1 MVVGNKNFTTINSET
16 STLSLPILQNYDTLS
31 TTDRELLQKIF
42 TIINILDVNKDA
54 NNKISVPTCIK
65 PFYNQ
70 YILGV
75 TNIPDTYSA
84 IQQQLYILEN
94 RYIPT
99 LRNVK
104 LVDDQQTGIN
114 RGYKTM
120 FIVPLRSSS
129 RPDTPISQSQSSFD
143 NYSGKEQYLRKEY
156 SKCTIDVAF
165 NPRKYNPEIEIHE
178 TPGSYIDPGDRTDEV
193 DKYIPTNS
201 ETIDLTEYGLPG
213 ISFTATKQEQSE
225 LKPEFIDI
233 VIKFDKSVGANFDNI
248 ETLKCTINRRQKL
261 QGKIKI
267 KFSSKES
274 MLEFSPPND
283 PNIFDGNGVKNS
295 YIPLHCNNKNRDD
308 KIKSNVFLLGKL
320 LGDLLQIVYVK
331 ELIPQQERNQFILF
345 TNDLVVG
352 VRCVMLK
359 IPFLL
364 SANYRKVSRSN
375 CNVLYFYDDITAIQ
389 QFKLIIDEKKKM
401 IETGIKSLKT
411 FQTQQLSLS
420 DNLYFKSYIKSN
432 NQKENPTTID
442 KILSEY
448 NSELQSL
455 TTRVST
461 AIEEVTTKL
470 ETCIKDLVALDNQL
484 DSYTSVTE
492 IPEFSRLL
500 KIISSIKIDPQI
512 KLSRSQYIFTNN
524 KKFTTVKL
532 SSTQIPLIESLVNRL
547 SDSRILDPT
556 TSTGRSIL
564 LKDLIQIYHYESINT
579 VYPQMKRQF
588 ADERRIQSRLESE
601 KKRAREQQQKQ
612 QESPTQLKPIPM
624 KQLTPIQESIQ
635 EPIQE
640 PSKNTDS
647 DDEDDD
653 VPLSV
658 LAERQKLAKRQKGG
672 SPDIDK
678 IDLDLDLDFET
689 ENIYNI
695 FYSYCNYHG
704 ITIIKNPLFNRL
716 IQYIITHQQSIPI
729 HEFEL
734 DDSIIAEI
742 FDDAKTEIN
751 MTLQPSSPDH
761 DIEEDDTDKNLTDP
775 DILTSTIV
783 EQIKVILQST
793 QSLSMRT
800 PEKVS
805 MQSLRMR
812 TPEKVKE
819 NPIEKSSLTNTI
831 TKKSRTQSRRA
842 RGISRKASKKTNTK
856 RNPRVHLKKTRRK
869 SRKNKSRKNKSRN
882 KHRRKHRRKHTR
894 K

>member
-1 MVVGNKNFTTINSET
+1 MVVANKNFENINSET

-84 IQQQLYILEN
+84 IQRQLHILEN

-129 RPDTPISQSQSSFD
+129 RPDTPISSSPFD
-143 NYSGKEQYLRKEY
+143 NYSGKEHYLRKEY

-261 QGKIKI
+261 QGRIKI
-267 KFSSKES
+267 EFSSKES
-274 MLEFSPPND
+274 MLEFTPPND

-331 ELIPQQERNQFILF
+331 ELIPQEERNQFILF

-352 VRCVMLK
+352 LRCVMLK

-364 SANYRKVSRSN
+364 SANYRKVSTSN

-389 QFKLIIDEKKKM
+389 QFKLIIGEKQKM
-401 IETGIKSLKT
+401 IETEIKSLKT
-411 FQTQQLSLS
+411 FQTQQLSSS

-432 NQKENPTTID
+432 NQKENPTTIQ
-442 KILSEY
+442 KILTDY

-455 TTRVST
+455 TTRASK

-470 ETCIKDLVALDNQL
+470 ETCIKDLVALDTHL
-484 DSYTSVTE
+484 DSYASATE
-492 IPEFSRLL
+492 IHEFSRLL

-512 KLSRSQYIFTNN
+512 KLSRSQYIFSNN

-601 KKRAREQQQKQ
+601 KKRAREQEKIQQK
-612 QESPTQLKPIPM
+612 SPTQLKPI
-624 KQLTPIQESIQ
+624 
-635 EPIQE
+635 
-640 PSKNTDS
+640 
-647 DDEDDD
+647 
-653 VPLSV
+653 
-658 LAERQKLAKRQKGG
+658 LAKRQKGG

-734 DDSIIAEI
+734 DDSIITNI

-800 PEKVS
+800 PEKV
-805 MQSLRMR
+805 LRMR

-819 NPIEKSSLTNTI
+819 NPIQNLPLTKTI
-831 TKKSRTQSRRA
+831 KKNSRTQSRRG

-882 KHRRKHRRKHTR
+882 KHRRKYRRKYRRKHTR
-894 K
+894 KHTRK

>member
-1 MVVGNKNFTTINSET
+1 MVVANKNFENINSET

-84 IQQQLYILEN
+84 IQRQLHILEN

-129 RPDTPISQSQSSFD
+129 RPDTPISSSPFD
-143 NYSGKEQYLRKEY
+143 NYSGKEHYLRKEY

-193 DKYIPTNS
+193 DKYLPINP

-225 LKPEFIDI
+225 LNPEFIDI

-267 KFSSKES
+267 EFSSKES
-274 MLEFSPPND
+274 MLEFTGPNL
-283 PNIFDGNGVKNS
+283 FDGNGVKNS

-331 ELIPQQERNQFILF
+331 ELIPQEERNQFILF

-352 VRCVMLK
+352 LRCVMLK

-364 SANYRKVSRSN
+364 SANYRKVSTSN

-389 QFKLIIDEKKKM
+389 QFKLIIGEKQKM
-401 IETGIKSLKT
+401 IETEIKSLKT
-411 FQTQQLSLS
+411 FQTQQLSSS

-432 NQKENPTTID
+432 NQKENPTTIQ
-442 KILSEY
+442 KILTDY

-455 TTRVST
+455 TTRASE
-461 AIEEVTTKL
+461 AIKQVTTKL
-470 ETCIKDLVALDNQL
+470 KSSVKDLVALDSEL
-484 DSYTSVTE
+484 DSYTSEPE
-492 IPEFSRLL
+492 ILDFSRLL

-512 KLSRSQYIFTNN
+512 KLSRSQYIFSNN

-564 LKDLIQIYHYESINT
+564 LKDLIQIYHYESINI

-601 KKRAREQQQKQ
+601 KKRAREQEKIQQK
-612 QESPTQLKPIPM
+612 SPTQLKPI
-624 KQLTPIQESIQ
+624 
-635 EPIQE
+635 
-640 PSKNTDS
+640 
-647 DDEDDD
+647 
-653 VPLSV
+653 
-658 LAERQKLAKRQKGG
+658 LAKRQKGG

-678 IDLDLDLDFET
+678 IDLDLET

-734 DDSIIAEI
+734 DDSIITNI

-800 PEKVS
+800 PEKV
-805 MQSLRMR
+805 LRMR

-819 NPIEKSSLTNTI
+819 NPIQNLPLTKTI
-831 TKKSRTQSRRA
+831 KKNSRTQSRRG

-882 KHRRKHRRKHTR
+882 KHRRKYRRKYRRKHTR
-894 K
+894 KHTRK

>member
-84 IQQQLYILEN
+84 IQQQLHILEN

-129 RPDTPISQSQSSFD
+129 RPDTPISSSPFD
-143 NYSGKEQYLRKEY
+143 NYPGKEHYLRKEY

-193 DKYIPTNS
+193 DKYLPINP

-274 MLEFSPPND
+274 MLEFSSPNL
-283 PNIFDGNGVKNS
+283 FDGNGVKNS

-308 KIKSNVFLLGKL
+308 ETKSNVFLLGKL

-352 VRCVMLK
+352 LRCVMLK

-389 QFKLIIDEKKKM
+389 QFKLIIGEKQKM
-401 IETGIKSLKT
+401 IETEITNLET

-432 NQKENPTTID
+432 NPKENPTTID
-442 KILSEY
+442 KILSDY

-455 TTRVST
+455 TTRVSA
-461 AIEEVTTKL
+461 AIKQVTTKL
-470 ETCIKDLVALDNQL
+470 ETCIKDLVELDTHL
-484 DSYTSVTE
+484 DSYTSATE

-547 SDSRILDPT
+547 SDSRILHPT

-564 LKDLIQIYHYESINT
+564 LKDLIHIYHYESINT
-579 VYPQMKRQF
+579 VYPQMKRQST
-588 ADERRIQSRLESE
+588 IQSRLESQ
-601 KKRAREQQQKQ
+601 KKRAREQQQQ
-612 QESPTQLKPIPM
+612 QESPTQLNPIPM
-624 KQLTPIQESIQ
+624 KQLTPIQESMQ
-635 EPIQE
+635 KPIQE
-640 PSKNTDS
+640 PRKNTDS

-678 IDLDLDLDFET
+678 IDLDLET

-734 DDSIIAEI
+734 DDSIITNI

-761 DIEEDDTDKNLTDP
+761 DIEEHDTDKNLTDP

-783 EQIKVILQST
+783 EQIKVIIQST

-819 NPIEKSSLTNTI
+819 NPKQILSLTNTI
-831 TKKSRTQSRRA
+831 KKNSRTQSRRA

>member
-42 TIINILDVNKDA
+42 TFINILDVNKDA

-65 PFYNQ
+65 PFYNEF
-70 YILGV
+70 IVGF

-84 IQQQLYILEN
+84 IQQHLHILEN

-129 RPDTPISQSQSSFD
+129 RPDTPISSSPFD
-143 NYSGKEQYLRKEY
+143 NYSGKEHYLRKEY

-193 DKYIPTNS
+193 DKYLPINP

-274 MLEFSPPND
+274 MLEFTSPNL
-283 PNIFDGNGVKNS
+283 FDGNGVKNS

-331 ELIPQQERNQFILF
+331 ELIPQEERNQFILF

-352 VRCVMLK
+352 LRCVMLK

-364 SANYRKVSRSN
+364 SANYRKVSTSN

-389 QFKLIIDEKKKM
+389 QFKLIIGEKQKM
-401 IETGIKSLKT
+401 IETEIESLKT
-411 FQTQQLSLS
+411 FQTRQLSSS

-432 NQKENPTTID
+432 NPNETPTIID
-442 KILSEY
+442 KILSDY

-455 TTRVST
+455 TTRASE

-470 ETCIKDLVALDNQL
+470 ETCIKDLVTLDTHL
-484 DSYTSVTE
+484 DSYTSATE

-556 TSTGRSIL
+556 TSTGRSML
-564 LKDLIQIYHYESINT
+564 LKDVIEIYHYESINT

-588 ADERRIQSRLESE
+588 ADERRIQSRLESQ
-601 KKRAREQQQKQ
+601 KKRAREQEKIQQK
-612 QESPTQLKPIPM
+612 SPTQLKPI
-624 KQLTPIQESIQ
+624 
-635 EPIQE
+635 
-640 PSKNTDS
+640 
-647 DDEDDD
+647 
-653 VPLSV
+653 
-658 LAERQKLAKRQKGG
+658 LAKRQKGG

-678 IDLDLDLDFET
+678 IDLDLDLDT

-734 DDSIIAEI
+734 DDSIITNI

-783 EQIKVILQST
+783 EQIKVIIQST

-819 NPIEKSSLTNTI
+819 NPIENSSLTNTI
-831 TKKSRTQSRRA
+831 KKNSRTQSRRG

>member
-1 MVVGNKNFTTINSET
+1 MVVGNKNFANINSET

-42 TIINILDVNKDA
+42 TFINILDVNKDA

-70 YILGV
+70 FILGV

-84 IQQQLYILEN
+84 IQQQLHILEN

-129 RPDTPISQSQSSFD
+129 RPETPISPSPFA
-143 NYSGKEQYLRKEY
+143 NYPGKEHYLRKEY
-156 SKCTIDVAF
+156 NKCTIDVAF

-248 ETLKCTINRRQKL
+248 ETLKCAINRRQKL

-267 KFSSKES
+267 EFSSKES
-274 MLEFSPPND
+274 MLEFTPPND

-320 LGDLLQIVYVK
+320 LGDLLQIVYV
-331 ELIPQQERNQFILF
+331 ERLIPQEERNQFILF

-364 SANYRKVSRSN
+364 SANYRKVSTSN

-389 QFKLIIDEKKKM
+389 QFKLIIGEKQKM
-401 IETGIKSLKT
+401 IETEIKSLKT

-484 DSYTSVTE
+484 DSYTSETE

-601 KKRAREQQQKQ
+601 KKRAREQEKIQQK
-612 QESPTQLKPIPM
+612 SPTQLKPI
-624 KQLTPIQESIQ
+624 
-635 EPIQE
+635 
-640 PSKNTDS
+640 
-647 DDEDDD
+647 
-653 VPLSV
+653 
-658 LAERQKLAKRQKGG
+658 LAKRQKGG

-678 IDLDLDLDFET
+678 IDLDLDFET

-734 DDSIIAEI
+734 DDPIIAEI

-783 EQIKVILQST
+783 EQIRENLQST

-869 SRKNKSRKNKSRN
+869 SRKNKSRKNKSRKNKSRN

>member
-42 TIINILDVNKDA
+42 TFINILDVNKDA

-65 PFYNQ
+65 PFYNEF
-70 YILGV
+70 IVGF

-84 IQQQLYILEN
+84 IQQHLHILEN

-129 RPDTPISQSQSSFD
+129 RPDTPISSSPFD
-143 NYSGKEQYLRKEY
+143 NYSGKEHYLRKEY

-193 DKYIPTNS
+193 DKYLPINP

-274 MLEFSPPND
+274 MLEFTSPNL
-283 PNIFDGNGVKNS
+283 FDGNGVKNS

-352 VRCVMLK
+352 LRCVMLK

-364 SANYRKVSRSN
+364 SANYRKVSTSN

-389 QFKLIIDEKKKM
+389 QFKLIIGEKQKM
-401 IETGIKSLKT
+401 IETEITNLET
-411 FQTQQLSLS
+411 FQTQQLSPS
-420 DNLYFKSYIKSN
+420 NNLYFKSYIKSN
-432 NQKENPTTID
+432 ITSENPTTID
-442 KILSEY
+442 KILSDY

-455 TTRVST
+455 TTRASE
-461 AIEEVTTKL
+461 AIKQVTTKL
-470 ETCIKDLVALDNQL
+470 KSSVKDLVALDSEL
-484 DSYTSVTE
+484 DSYTSETE
-492 IPEFSRLL
+492 ILDFSRLL

-564 LKDLIQIYHYESINT
+564 LKDLIQIYHYESINI

-624 KQLTPIQESIQ
+624 KQLTPIQE
-635 EPIQE
+635 PIQE

-647 DDEDDD
+647 DDED
-653 VPLSV
+653 V
-658 LAERQKLAKRQKGG
+658 LAKRQKGG

-678 IDLDLDLDFET
+678 IDLDLET

-734 DDSIIAEI
+734 DDSIITNI

-783 EQIKVILQST
+783 EQIKVIIQST

-819 NPIEKSSLTNTI
+819 NPIENSSLTNTI
-831 TKKSRTQSRRA
+831 KKNSRTQSRRG